1 MYEYPNPRYCL
12 GRMQQICIQGTN
24 FGTSVVPNYGNSSQ
38 FRCSGVMSLL
48 YFSVGLNGA
57 PFHADYSIAK
67 WTDTSTSAL
76 PSLKYMGFTAGI
88 CTVFGTLF
96 SYIFF
101 LPQG

>member
-1 MYEYPNPRYCL
+1 
-12 GRMQQICIQGTN
+12 
-24 FGTSVVPNYGNSSQ
+24 
-38 FRCSGVMSLL
+38 MSLL

-96 SYIFF
+96 SIQVENTTHFVVMLKKSELGAHNNF
-101 LPQG
+101 RDNALSQRNQFSAI

>member
-1 MYEYPNPRYCL
+1 
-12 GRMQQICIQGTN
+12 
-24 FGTSVVPNYGNSSQ
+24 
-38 FRCSGVMSLL
+38 MSLL

-88 CTVFGTLF
+88 WNSVFLYLFFASGVGLPLYPEIF
-96 SYIFF
+96 SYTMI
-101 LPQG
+101 LHHIRIIVVRDA

>member
-1 MYEYPNPRYCL
+1 
-12 GRMQQICIQGTN
+12 
-24 FGTSVVPNYGNSSQ
+24 
-38 FRCSGVMSLL
+38 MSLL

-88 CTVFGTLF
+88 CTEFGTLF
-96 SYIFF
+96 SI
-101 LPQG
+101 